1 MIPVTKKGRK
11 PDPIALVRRLTRE
24 ELEALALD
32 RLASDDKAL
41 ANAIIAR
48 FANFDVRGARALV
61 RSLVENS
68 IGNQY
73 GIIDDAWG
81 LSCELEELRKR
92 ARGMKSPSKHS
103 AAFALLRAIV
113 EEVAPDCWEADDH
126 ERVLVGAIQATL
138 DDIRAYAGRPDT
150 DPACLAEIGAWATDN
165 VNARWAVEEDSWDF
179 ELILIQLAASRGGEE
194 RRRALQVCQAKCM
207 PKGDE
212 WHSSYLAE
220 KCAGVILEALERPGD
235 EVERRTF
242 IAGNMYLD
250 VVRKEAISL
259 ALKGDDF
266 ETAMRLAGEG
276 MDLAEKEK
284 HTGTADEY
292 ADRLVEALEARGD
305 ASAALAFIEARII
318 EKQSMDWLGKLKA
331 RIPEKKKWELL
342 RERILGSL
350 PSGARHFIAKILASE
365 NLVERLREL
374 IKTDAS
380 LIQTHYKQIGQSFPE
395 DAAHYLEQ
403 GIRKELERTHSR
415 GGYQRIAETV
425 REFGGYAGKPAV
437 VKLVDDL
444 VSSYSNRPAMIAE
457 LRKAVGMAKAPS

>member
-1 MIPVTKKGRK
+1 MTKKGRK
-11 PDPIALVRRLTRE
+11 PDPVALVRRLTRE
-24 ELEALALD
+24 ELEALVLD
-32 RLASDDKAL
+32 RLAGEDKAL
-41 ANAIIAR
+41 ANAIITR
-48 FANFDVRGARALV
+48 FANSDVGGAKALV

-92 ARGMKSPSKHS
+92 ARGMKSPSKHI
-103 AAFALLRAIV
+103 AAFALLMAIV
-113 EEVAPDCWEADDH
+113 EEVAPDCWEVDDH
-126 ERVLVGAIQATL
+126 EGVLIGAVQTTL
-138 DDIRAYAGRPDT
+138 DDIRTFAVRPDT
-150 DPACLAEIGAWATDN
+150 DPACLAEIGAWARDN
-165 VNARWAVEEDSWDF
+165 VNARWAVAGDSWDF

-220 KCAGVILEALERPGD
+220 KCAGVILEALESSAD

-242 IAGNMYLD
+242 IAGNMHLD

-259 ALKGDDF
+259 ALKEEDF
-266 ETAMRLAGEG
+266 ETAMRFAREG
-276 MDLAEKEK
+276 MDLAEKGK
-284 HTGTADEY
+284 NAGTADEY
-292 ADRLVEALEARGD
+292 ADRLVETLEARGD
-305 ASAALAFIEARII
+305 ASAALAFLEARII

-331 RIPEKKKWELL
+331 RIPDQKKWGVL
-342 RERILGSL
+342 RERILVSL
-350 PSGARHFIAKILASE
+350 PSGTRHFTAEILASE
-365 NLVERLREL
+365 NLIERLREL
-374 IKTDAS
+374 TKADAS
-380 LIQTHYKQIGQSFPE
+380 LIRTHYKQIGQSFPE

-403 GIRKELERTHSR
+403 GIRKELKRTHSR

-425 REFGGYAGKPAV
+425 REFGGYAGKPAM
-437 VKLVDDL
+437 VKLVDAL

-457 LRKAVGMAKAPS
+457 LRKAVGMAKARS